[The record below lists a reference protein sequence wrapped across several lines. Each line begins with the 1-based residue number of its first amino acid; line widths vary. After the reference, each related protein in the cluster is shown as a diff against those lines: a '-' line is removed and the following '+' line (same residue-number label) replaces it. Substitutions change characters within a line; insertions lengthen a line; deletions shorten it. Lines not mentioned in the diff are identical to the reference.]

1 MKNTTIHKALFGV
14 FLLTLLVLPA
24 QAQIKINEILASN
37 SSINADPDYN
47 ANADWVELYNADS
60 ASVNLKGYSITDNLG
75 LPAKFLIAHDLIL
88 PAHGYILFWCDD
100 NNTGVHTNFKLSASG
115 EEIGLFD
122 PAGVLV
128 DSLTFGPQ
136 SLDISYARYPD
147 GSPYWKY
154 YPKPTPAATNDSTGF
169 GGQVFTVP
177 TFSISGGFFSSTQSV
192 EIQNY
197 MGGTIRYTTN
207 GSEPNE
213 SSILY
218 TGAIPISKTT
228 CLRARIFKDK
238 EIPGPIATQSY
249 FINDP
254 NANRKLPVVSISTN
268 PDNFWDPVK
277 GIYVQTFKPEWEI
290 PVNVELYENDG
301 SVGPAFNEQAGIKV
315 NGLYSWQLPQKMLG
329 VYFKKN
335 YGSSTLAYQLFW
347 DRNRKTFKDFAL
359 RASGSDWS
367 YTMFRDGML
376 QQSIQN
382 YNMKLDNM
390 AFRASVVYVNGQ
402 YMGIHNMREKVDE
415 DFIVSNYNLSKDSF
429 DLIENEDYVETG
441 SLNAYTA
448 FKALY
453 SKDLSVQANFDA
465 VAAVM
470 DIENFTDLVVT
481 ETYSGNNSIDHNV
494 MAWKPKNN
502 GKWRWILMDLDRG
515 FFTPSSYVIST
526 YVNQT
531 VWPFSQLMK
540 NAAYKKYFGTRL
552 ANHLY
557 TTFNSIR
564 MDKRID
570 YHKNLIEA
578 EMPNHIDRW
587 LGTTS
592 SYGDAIPSMAYWNTQ
607 VTKLKTFAE
616 ARPAVLLTDL
626 QSYGFSASAQL
637 SLSVYPSNAG
647 ELQFNGMK
655 ISETTWSGNYPKNLP
670 ITLTA
675 VDKPGYTFK
684 GWAMST
690 SQDLISKLSTWN
702 YLDDGTDQSTAW
714 YAATFDDASW
724 KSGAGKFG
732 YGDTQQTLI
741 SYGSS
746 SSSKYI
752 TTYFRKSFNLT
763 EDLKSNANFT
773 LNLLRDDGAVIYVNG
788 REVVRSNM
796 PTGTINYKTLS
807 PTAVGSTNET
817 TYFSYPVDPSYFV
830 SGTNVIAVEVHQ
842 NAGNSSDLGFDL
854 QLLASIPDTS
864 NLVTTTSNY
873 DLTLTADQKLIAVYV
888 SRGQN
893 IVPDTISQNMTFYKS
908 KSPYILQHDVV
919 VPANVTLTIEPGV
932 VIHMAP
938 KANLMVYGSMQ
949 AIGKADD
956 KIVFDLNPDY
966 SNANN
971 SWGALCFLNSTDTI
985 RMSHVTIVDAG
996 KGPIP
1001 NRDVAAISAFKC
1013 DLVLDNLR
1021 IVSTDYDPIV
1031 TRYGSLH
1038 ITNST
1043 LHSGIVGNLINVKNG
1058 KSYISNCFFE
1068 GNDFPDT
1075 DAIDYDNVDNGVIK
1089 NSVIR
1094 NFGGF
1099 NSDGID
1105 LGESS
1110 NVKIDSMLI
1119 YNIYD
1124 KGVSIGLQT
1133 SVSIKNVL
1141 IMNTTLGFGIKDSSM
1156 VHADSCTFYAVGTPV
1171 ANYEKIAGR
1180 AGGNAW
1186 VTNSIFSN
1194 SYNDSYTSDNKSFTS
1209 IAYSLSDNDSLPDG
1223 HNNRFGNPFFL
1234 SPGTFDFGLSASSP
1248 ARLAGFANG
1257 FASDMGSV
1265 IRSFSAKPYVMISDI
1280 FYNLNNDPNRTE
1292 FIGLY
1297 NPGDEPIDLSGLVFS
1312 KAVDFVFPAG
1322 STIEPKKKVL
1332 VAKSA
1337 DLSIMN
1343 NAYTTWTWTSGS
1355 LANEGEII
1363 RLATKTGI
1371 IHDQVS
1377 YKPEFPWPNVSGSDE
1392 KVLTIISPERDNHF
1406 AENWMTTDY
1415 DSFANVGQPSVG
1427 NFVVY
1432 PNPTRGNITVRH
1444 GSSTTQ
1450 VLDLY
1455 NLTGQKVR
1463 SLRIENGESV
1473 DLSAFSGQILLAKVR
1488 NKMLKIVVLK

>member
-1 MKNTTIHKALFGV
+1 MKNPNLLKALLGAFILI
-14 FLLTLLVLPA
+14 LLGLPA

-47 ANADWVELYNADS
+47 ANADWIELYNPDS
-60 ASVNLKGYSITDNLG
+60 LPVNLKGYSLTDNLTF
-75 LPAKFLIAHDLIL
+75 PFKFLIAQDLIL
-88 PAHGYILFWCDD
+88 PAHGYILLWCDD
-100 NNTGVHTNFKLSASG
+100 NNTGTHANFKLSASG

-122 PAGVLV
+122 TNGTLI

-136 SLDISYARYPD
+136 SIDISYARYPD

-154 YPKPTPAATNDSTGF
+154 YPKPTPAAANDSTGF

-177 TFSISGGFFSSTQSV
+177 TFSMSGGFFSSPQTV
-192 EIQNY
+192 AIKNY
-197 MGGTIRYTTN
+197 MGGTIRYTLN
-207 GSEPNE
+207 GSEPNDA
-213 SSILY
+213 SPIY
-218 TGAIPISKTT
+218 TGVLTIDKTSN
-228 CLRARIFKDK
+228 LRARIFKDK

-268 PDNFWDPVK
+268 PENFWDPIK
-277 GIYVQTFKPEWEI
+277 GIYVQTFKPEWEV

-301 SVGPAFNEQAGIKV
+301 NVGPAFNEQAGIKV

-335 YGSSTLAYQLFW
+335 YGSSTLPYQLFW

-367 YTMFRDGML
+367 YTMFRDGMV
-376 QQSIQN
+376 QQACHN
-382 YNMKLDNM
+382 FNMKLDNM
-390 AFRASVVYVNGQ
+390 AFRPSVVYVNGQ

-415 DFIVSNYNLSKDSF
+415 DYIASNYNLSKDSF
-429 DLIENEDYVETG
+429 DIIENEDFAETG
-441 SLNAYTA
+441 SLDAYTD
-448 FKALY
+448 FEALY
-453 SKDLSVQANFDA
+453 AKDLTVQANFDA

-481 ETYSGNNSIDHNV
+481 EAYSGNNSIDHNV
-494 MAWKPKNN
+494 MAWKPKGS
-502 GKWRWILMDLDRG
+502 GKWKWILMDVDRG
-515 FFTPSSYVIST
+515 FFGATSDLISF
-526 YVNQT
+526 YNSQV
-531 VWPFSQLMK
+531 VWPFKQLMN
-540 NAAYKKYFGTRL
+540 NADYKKYFGTRL

-557 TTFNSIR
+557 TTFNPIR

-570 YHKNLIEA
+570 YHTNLIEA
-578 EMPNHIDRW
+578 EIPSHIARW

-592 SYGDAIPSMAYWNTQ
+592 SYGDAMPSVDYWYTQ
-607 VTKLKTFAE
+607 VAKLKTFAE

-626 QSYGFSASAQL
+626 QNYGFSAPAQL
-637 SLSVYPSNAG
+637 AISVYPSNAG
-647 ELQFNGMK
+647 TLLFNGMK
-655 ISETTWSGNYPKNLP
+655 VLETNWSGSYPKNLP

-675 VDKPGYTFK
+675 VDMPGYTFK
-684 GWAMST
+684 GWAPSI
-690 SQDLISKLSTWN
+690 SQNIIAKLSTWS
-702 YLDDGTDQSTAW
+702 YLDNGTDQGSAW
-714 YAATFDDASW
+714 YASSFNDASW
-724 KSGAGKFG
+724 QTGAGKFG
-732 YGDTQQTLI
+732 YGDTQQTLL

-746 SSSKYI
+746 ETSKYI
-752 TTYFRKSFNLT
+752 TTYFRKSFTLT
-763 EDLKSNANFT
+763 EQIKSSGNFVI
-773 LNLLRDDGAVIYVNG
+773 NMLRDDGAVIYLNG
-788 REVVRSNM
+788 REFVRSNM
-796 PTGTINYKTLS
+796 PTSSITYKSLAPS
-807 PTAVGSTNET
+807 VVSSTNET

-830 SGTNVIAVEVHQ
+830 TGNNVIAVEVHQ
-842 NAGNSSDLGFDL
+842 NAANSSDLGFDL
-854 QLLASIPDTS
+854 QLLANIPDTA
-864 NLVTTTSNY
+864 NLVSTTSSY
-873 DLTLTADQKLIAVYV
+873 DLTLTGDQKLVALYV

-893 IVPDTISQNMTFYKS
+893 LVPDTISQNMYFYKS
-908 KSPYILQHDVV
+908 KSPYILQSDVV

-938 KANLMVYGSMQ
+938 NANMMVYGSMQ

-956 KIVFDLNPDY
+956 KILFDLNPDY

-971 SWGALCFLNSTDTI
+971 SWGALCFLNATDTI
-985 RMSHVTIVDAG
+985 RMTHVTIVDAG

-1058 KSYISNCFFE
+1058 KSYISNCYFE

-1075 DAIDYDNVDNGVIK
+1075 DAIDYDNVDNGVIR

-1094 NFGGF
+1094 NFGGL

-1110 NVKIDSMLI
+1110 NVLIDSVLI

-1133 SVSIKNVL
+1133 SVSIKNAM

-1156 VHADSCTFYAVGTPV
+1156 VHADSCTFYAVGTPF

-1194 SYNDSYTSDNKSFTS
+1194 SYNDSYTTDNKSFTS
-1209 IAYSLSDNDSLPDG
+1209 IAYSLSDNDSLPEG
-1223 HNNRFGNPFFL
+1223 QGNRFGNPFFV

-1248 ARLAGFANG
+1248 ARLTGFSNG

-1265 IRSFSAKPYVMISDI
+1265 IRSFSAKPYIMISDI

-1297 NPGDEPIDLSGLVFS
+1297 NPGDEAIDLSGLVLS

-1332 VAKSA
+1332 VAKSL
-1337 DLSIMN
+1337 DLSILKN
-1343 NAYTTWTWTSGS
+1343 SYSAWTWTNGS
-1355 LANEGEII
+1355 LANEGETI
-1363 RLATKTGI
+1363 RLATNTGI
-1371 IHDQVS
+1371 VHDQVT
-1377 YKPEFPWPNVSGSDE
+1377 YKPEFPWPNISGSDE
-1392 KVLTIISPERDNHF
+1392 KVLTILSPERDNHF
-1406 AENWMTTDY
+1406 AENWTTTVY
-1415 DSFANVGQPSVG
+1415 DSFTTIGQPSAG

-1432 PNPTRGNITVRH
+1432 PNPTHGNITVRH
-1444 GSSTTQ
+1444 GSNTVKQ
-1450 VLDLY
+1450 LDLFS
-1455 NLTGQKVR
+1455 LTGQKVH
-1463 SLRIENGESV
+1463 SLTVENGESI
-1473 DLSAFSGQILLAKVR
+1473 DLSAFAGQMLLAKVG
-1488 NKMLKIVVLK
+1488 NKMVKIVVLK